1 MRFVA
6 STRRPTDGSEVAVR
20 REWAAAL
27 DRGLPLFDGPMCR
40 LEAFHV
46 ERPPNIGPLVT
57 LSLSETSYR
66 VFLGTNL
73 HGPGDLPASSLANP
87 VGVSPALVT
96 GDRKL
101 LLGRRNGRV
110 AYYPHRLH
118 PFSGSLEPR
127 RLLDGGTVFDEVR
140 RELAEELSLSAVA
153 DVTLLGIVEDQ
164 AIRHPE
170 LIFAATTDL
179 PAAEVLSGLDPDEH
193 ADAVAVDA
201 TAEGVA
207 DLLAGDE
214 LTPVGRAAVTMYLD
228 APGVPRDDR

>member
-6 STRRPTDGSEVAVR
+6 STRRGTAASEAAVG
-20 REWAAAL
+20 REWDAAL
-27 DRGLPLFDGPMCR
+27 GRGLPLFDGAMCR

-46 ERPPNIGPLVT
+46 ERRPNIGVGAEVT
-57 LSLSETSYR
+57 LSVSETSYR

-96 GDRKL
+96 GDGKL

-118 PFSGSLEPR
+118 PFSGSLEPD
-127 RLLDGGTVFDEVR
+127 RLRDGGSVVDEVR
-140 RELAEELSLSAVA
+140 RELFEELNLSAVA
-153 DVTLLGIVEDQ
+153 DVTLLGIVEDT

-170 LIFAATTDL
+170 LIFAATTPL
-179 PAAEVLSGLDPDEH
+179 PAAEVLAGLDPDEH

-201 TAEGVA
+201 TAAGVA
-207 DLLAGDE
+207 DLLAGDA

-228 APGVPRDDR
+228 AIG